1 MQHDV
6 GEPCLYLWVRE
17 ALGESKEADEKEGKA
32 WAAASTTSNLVV
44 CLLCISQSA
53 VRCCVETEMENI
65 IPDLK

>member
-1 MQHDV
+1 MLESFV
-6 GEPCLYLWVRE
+6 FYLWVRE
-17 ALGESKEADEKEGKA
+17 ALGDSKEADEKEGKA

-53 VRCCVETEMENI
+53 VRCVETEKENK

>member
-1 MQHDV
+1 MQQDV
-6 GEPCLYLWVRE
+6 GKLLFYLWVRE

-32 WAAASTTSNLVV
+32 WAAATTSNLVV

-53 VRCCVETEMENI
+53 VRCCVETGMENI